1 MRTRPSK
8 RLLTSCLLAIALLP
22 ALARADRPLLY
33 AVRPGDAL
41 SLIAERFGISVTELR
56 TWNGLEGDR
65 ILVGQE
71 LRLAP
76 ANEVTAPAVEATPT
90 AAPVAEVA
98 PASEP
103 APAGEPAAEAPARA
117 REEAERPR
125 APRPPRPPGVT
136 YEVRPGETLSA
147 IAVRLGVDVATLL
160 EHNESLN
167 PNRIRAGQRLFVP
180 ESRPAIDLE
189 VERGD
194 SLARIAARHEVTV
207 AEILRWNPA
216 VRRNGLRAGRV
227 LRLYSSVP
235 LSRSESIGLPY
246 NGSLVHPVE
255 LSPHPLYVIR
265 ESSRAYGTLE
275 TVRWIRDGFDAVR
288 RQHPDGPRVRIH
300 DLSDHDGGAMRDH
313 RSHQSGRDVDI
324 AFFRRRCGGN
334 ECGFANTT
342 PGLLD
347 VRRQWALLHAWLI
360 GRRVEAIFIDYSLQ
374 QPLYEYARSQGATP
388 AQLREWFQ
396 YPRGRGHAFGI
407 IRHFAHHQD
416 HLHVRFVCPDT
427 DAECRAGW
435 RFLAAH

>member
-1 MRTRPSK
+1 MRFRPSK
-8 RLLTSCLLAIALLP
+8 RLLVSCLLAIALLP

-41 SLIAERFGISVTELR
+41 SLIAERFGISVEELR
-56 TWNGLEGDR
+56 TWNGIEGDR

-76 ANEVTAPAVEATPT
+76 SGDAAAPSTTTPAADVTPEVLASAEPVTE
-90 AAPVAEVA
+90 APVATEAA
-98 PASEP
+98 PAARTQPEP
-103 APAGEPAAEAPARA
+103 ERRRAE
-117 REEAERPR
+117 
-125 APRPPRPPGVT
+125 RPPGVT
-136 YEVRPGETLSA
+136 IEVRPGETLSA
-147 IAVRLGVDVATLL
+147 IAVRLGVPVATLL
-160 EHNESLN
+160 EHNEGLN
-167 PNRIRAGQRLFVP
+167 PNRVRAGQRLFVP
-180 ESRPAIDLE
+180 EARPAVDLE
-189 VERGD
+189 VQRGD

-207 AEILRWNPA
+207 SEILRWNPS

-227 LRLYSSVP
+227 LRLYTTVP

-246 NGSLVHPVE
+246 NGSLAHPVE
-255 LSPHPLYVIR
+255 LPSHPLYVIR

-275 TVRWIRDGFDAVR
+275 TVRWIQEGFEAVR
-288 RQHPDGPRVRIH
+288 RQHPDGPRVRVH
-300 DLSDHDGGAMRDH
+300 DLSDRDGGAMRDH